1 MDLLDSLVETGL
13 TRHEARLY
21 VLLNSE
27 GVLSGYEAAKL
38 SGMSRSNAY
47 LALAGLTGKGGAVCI
62 EGDVK
67 RFAAVPVDEYCNN
80 KLNHLQTVLSGVKD
94 QMPAAREVA
103 EPYLTVKGREHILDK
118 MRNLILQASYRVYL
132 SLATEEV
139 VCVQDALVGLRDR
152 GRKIVLITSPPFSL
166 PGITVYH
173 AIKKPGQIRL
183 IVDSETV
190 LTGEISDQGESSC
203 LLSRHRAL
211 VTLFKEA
218 LINEIQLIMTSH
230 QQDDNTK
237 SGDPNQATEGMA
249 HDS

>member
-1 MDLLDSLVETGL
+1 MDLLDCLVETGL

-21 VLLNSE
+21 VLLSSE
-27 GVLSGYEAAKL
+27 GVISGYEAAKL

-47 LALAGLTGKGGAVCI
+47 LALAGLTDKGGAVCI
-62 EGDVK
+62 DGTVR

-80 KLNHLQTVLSGVKD
+80 KLRHLQEILAAIKE

-103 EPYLTVKGREHILDK
+103 EPFLTIKGQEHILDK
-118 MRNLILQASYRVYL
+118 MRNLILQARFRIYL

-139 VCVQDALVGLRDR
+139 MCVRDALIDLRDR

-190 LTGEISDQGESSC
+190 LTGEINDLGESSC
-203 LLSRHRAL
+203 LFSRHRAL

-230 QQDDNTK
+230 QQDDNIK
-237 SGDPNQATEGMA
+237 SGDPEHATEDMA
-249 HDS
+249 NDS